1 MTKKLP
7 NVSELTESPHCG
19 SGSYYY
25 LSTVSGHA
33 TTWVN
38 FDGSDAD
45 NTEMYNGIGHKTL
58 KFVFCAECEKKIA
71 RIDED

>member
-1 MTKKLP
+1 VSKKLP
-7 NVSELTESPHCG
+7 NISELTECPYCG

-25 LSTVSGHA
+25 LSAVFGHT

-38 FDGSDAD
+38 FDGSEAD
-45 NTEMYNGIGHKTL
+45 NAEMYSGVGYRPL

-71 RIDED
+71 RLED